1 MKPFNILLLILMSTI
16 FFSCEK
22 EDPPK
27 YDFPTV
33 TVDGIIYG
41 INIDNTTKI
50 TNAFALDCNNC
61 SGDIHIQD
69 SVRYKGKWFPV
80 KYLCEKFLYGPAK
93 VTSVSIPPTIIEI
106 GENAFSYNGY
116 LKEIIFKDSNQP
128 INVTYGGQLCDEC
141 TIRKLYIGRQCSME
155 IGDYLETIHIGPT
168 VKHFSWAFK
177 FGYKNIKTII
187 CDAEIPPKVDDNT
200 SMYHA
205 LEQGSTTLIVP
216 RKSLDTYKNTKPWA
230 LCKTIRTK

>member
-1 MKPFNILLLILMSTI
+1 MSAV

-33 TVDGIIYG
+33 TIDGIIYG
-41 INIDNTTKI
+41 INLDPDSHFHSAH
-50 TNAFALDCNNC
+50 AFALDCNNC

-80 KYLCEKFLYGPAK
+80 KYLCTKFLYGPAK
-93 VTSVSIPPTIIEI
+93 VTSVSIPPTITMI
-106 GENAFSYNGY
+106 GLAAFSYNGY
-116 LKEIIFKDSNQP
+116 LEEIIFRDSNQP
-128 INVTYGGQLCDEC
+128 VMVAYSTEVGGGPLCDNC
-141 TIRKLYIGRQCSME
+141 TVSKLYIGRDCE
-155 IGDYLETIHIGPT
+155 IDAGDFLETIHIGPS
-168 VKHFSWAFK
+168 VKHFSCTFI
-177 FGYKNIKTII
+177 FDYKNIKTII

-200 SMYHA
+200 SMYRA
-205 LEQGSTTLIVP
+205 LEQDSTTLIVP
-216 RKSLDTYKNTKPWA
+216 KKSLDTYKNTEPWA